1 MPKLRKALP
10 KPDDKPRKKRGGKKF
25 RNMRLKYAMTMQRKM
40 QNVVPFGTE
49 AQKEFRETGIGFG
62 LLGTSGKLKT
72 GEVVKDQKILKK
84 KMPTVPK
91 FPGGSSGA
99 TNGMASSLVMT
110 PMQGMELINPDILER
125 KVKEAKKDN
134 YFSAKSGFSTVI

>member
-1 MPKLRKALP
+1 MP
-10 KPDDKPRKKRGGKKF
+10 
-25 RNMRLKYAMTMQRKM
+25 
-40 QNVVPFGTE
+40 
-49 AQKEFRETGIGFG
+49 I
-62 LLGTSGKLKT
+62 
-72 GEVVKDQKILKK
+72 
-84 KMPTVPK
+84 PK